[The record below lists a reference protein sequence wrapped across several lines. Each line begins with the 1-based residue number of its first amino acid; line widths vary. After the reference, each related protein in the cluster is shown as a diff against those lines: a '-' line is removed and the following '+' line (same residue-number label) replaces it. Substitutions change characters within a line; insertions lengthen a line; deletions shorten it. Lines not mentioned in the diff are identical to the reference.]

1 MSVLLTTAAALSCT
15 IFPVEPDPKLEGK
28 IGTMSINLPDELS
41 NEMERAYFKVR
52 AIPLSTMKFA
62 DEGPQLREWVIRGQ
76 DLKVG
81 EAGKIAR
88 VQISS
93 QPFTPYSIRVGDVIH
108 EGEEIYR
115 FSEKFKGNC
124 MLKAVSPSSEG
135 ASK

>member
-1 MSVLLTTAAALSCT
+1 MIVAMAAALSCT
-15 IFPVEPDPKLEGK
+15 IFPVEPDPALEGK
-28 IGTMSINLPDELS
+28 IGTMSIDLPDELS
-41 NEMERAYFKVR
+41 KEMERAFFKVS

-62 DEGPQLREWVIRGQ
+62 DEGVQLREWIIRGN

-81 EAGKIAR
+81 EVGKIAR

-93 QPFTPYSIRVGDVIH
+93 QPFTPFSIRVGEVIH
-108 EGEEIYR
+108 EGEDIYR

-124 MLKAVSPSSEG
+124 MLKAASPSREG